1 MTVIS
6 IADKYT
12 ANELYSLCF
21 GTHKLWPHP
30 KPIHLIHN
38 WRTGGSSLSAL
49 LSLNFHSSYLKVG
62 HPFTRS
68 GWPVDYSCHPT
79 QITTLKSISEHS
91 TSQSYEHIILAGH
104 TYNGLFDLLGV
115 HDYDTWI
122 TIRDPAA
129 RFSSGILRFYT
140 KPLISDHPDGGY
152 VGKAKKHFSFSSLSE
167 VKEVI
172 DTHLLHEVNGHI
184 RRICGYSLSNEP
196 PSSHNIESYDPLDCL
211 TINRQHLDHAISII
225 DESACL
231 FLTDDLLL
239 SILNLESTYG
249 LKPVLHPA
257 STLVHNKQGLGGLS
271 RQDVSLL
278 PKYRTY
284 LESVNSLDMRLYDYS
299 YKKFWSTVKQFSY
312 DPDYIYARR
321 LIQKY
326 PIFNPNHL
334 PQTSL
339 ELTSTVEKYLLAI
352 YRLSKRTDK
361 HFYTLI
367 EGILT
372 EAFFWAH
379 PPYLSQN
386 VAF

>member
-1 MTVIS
+1 
-6 IADKYT
+6 
-12 ANELYSLCF
+12 
-21 GTHKLWPHP
+21 
-30 KPIHLIHN
+30 
-38 WRTGGSSLSAL
+38 
-49 LSLNFHSSYLKVG
+49 
-62 HPFTRS
+62 
-68 GWPVDYSCHPT
+68 VDYSCHPT